1 MDLVRR
7 IKNHPLYLIP
17 NFRNFFIGDVLVAVA
32 ERFFAIT
39 FVWWVVSQEGEN
51 GKWLGVLMSV
61 EALPIFFLSPF
72 VGPFI
77 DKYDKKK
84 CMLMGVLMQAF
95 FVSTIAALFHAGM
108 LTFPLLCLLSF
119 LMSCFV
125 PQFEDSVSA
134 SIPQIVDE
142 KHLSSATATQASSI
156 DFSNIIAASGSAT
169 CVAAFGIFHTILINI
184 ALYIIGAIFL
194 LRIKADLSPVKNGD
208 EDGEQEEGYFDDLK
222 GGLKYILSNRQ
233 LTYYSV
239 LYSIGTI
246 FIVSIF
252 VLIPLLVK
260 DVLREDIKW
269 VAVFE
274 TAVSVGV
281 VITALLLSFK
291 ERYRKFYHAMS
302 ANYFIFA
309 FAMAVLAFS
318 TGKAAISVMIFAIG
332 CVFATDMAL
341 SFVFFQHVVKNE
353 YKGRFFGL
361 MSSITAGMTPLSY
374 MFAGFMTDYV
384 SIKWVALINSAGGLL
399 LGAAMLMIPR
409 VEGEIGV
416 SDEECEEPGEDCE
429 CGGDGQYQDED
440 PGRESSRR
448 ERAAAEE
455 DRLEE

>member
-1 MDLVRR
+1 MSFIQN

-17 NFRNFFIGDVLVAVA
+17 NFRNFFIGDVLVAIA

-77 DKYDKKK
+77 DRYNKKK

-95 FVSTIAALFHAGM
+95 FVSIIAALYHFNA
-108 LTFPLLCLLSF
+108 LTFPLLCLFSF

-142 KHLSSATATQASSI
+142 KHLSSATATQAASV

-169 CVAAFGIFHTILINI
+169 CVAMFGIFHTVLINI
-184 ALYIIGAIFL
+184 ALYVLGALFL
-194 LRIKADLSPVKNGD
+194 MNIKADLSPLK
-208 EDGEQEEGYFDDLK
+208 EENDAENESYFDDLK
-222 GGLKYILSNRQ
+222 SGLRYILSNRQ
-233 LTYYSV
+233 LSCYAA

-252 VLIPLLVK
+252 VLIPLIVK
-260 DVLREDIKW
+260 DILHEDIKW

-274 TAVSVGV
+274 TSVSVGV
-281 VITALLLSFK
+281 VITALILSFK
-291 ERYRKFYHAMS
+291 EKYKNFYHAMT
-302 ANYFIFA
+302 ANYIIFA
-309 FAMAVLAFS
+309 FAMTVLAFS
-318 TGKAAISVMIFAIG
+318 TGKLFISAMIFIIG

-384 SIKWVALINSAGGLL
+384 SIKSVAFINAAGGLC

-409 VEGEIGV
+409 VEGEIG
-416 SDEECEEPGEDCE
+416 SADDTQDESVVNDIGQSEPCAACEEVID
-429 CGGDGQYQDED
+429 
-440 PGRESSRR
+440 
-448 ERAAAEE
+448 
-455 DRLEE
+455 